1 MPPLP
6 LTSLVQSALPALSPD
21 SRAVVRVLGCC
32 NGQLTPTSV
41 AQWLGL
47 RTRYQVA
54 RLLRRGGGPALRGPP
69 ARAPPPDLLP
79 AGGANGAAPLPLGLR
94 GGAVPLP
101 AAPPRS

>member
-6 LTSLVQSALPALSPD
+6 LTSLVQSALPGLSPD

-54 RLLRRGGGPALRGPP
+54 RLLRRGGLPPLEDLAAWTRVLGLLRQAESTGGSLLQPVRRGGRGPS
-69 ARAPPPDLLP
+69 RAYRR
-79 AGGANGAAPLPLGLR
+79 A
-94 GGAVPLP
+94 
-101 AAPPRS
+101 